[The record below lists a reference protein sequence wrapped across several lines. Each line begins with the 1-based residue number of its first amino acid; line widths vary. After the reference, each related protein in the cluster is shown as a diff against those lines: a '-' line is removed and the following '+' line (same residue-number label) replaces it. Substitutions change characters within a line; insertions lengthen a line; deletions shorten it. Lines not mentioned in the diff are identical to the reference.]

1 MRAFTC
7 CVVLALSA
15 LCSTAQ
21 ASTFRFDDDPFA
33 GTTVLDTPG
42 RQVVGGELFL
52 SFTDSDQ
59 FSFDPSAFGVNGPAV
74 VFNGPA
80 GLVPAS
86 GVNVVVLETF
96 DDDANA
102 LTPFGAGNAATLI
115 ANQITAPG
123 AGFFVYFNQSLNL
136 PRLVF
141 STDLSDPTA
150 DLRILARMLNLTG
163 QPGRD
168 ALTGFQGVNFDV
180 SAADVPEPASLALF
194 GLGCATFGWRRRP
207 RYRSEATVT
216 GTTSFRP
223 E

>member
-1 MRAFTC
+1 
-7 CVVLALSA
+7 
-15 LCSTAQ
+15 
-21 ASTFRFDDDPFA
+21 
-33 GTTVLDTPG
+33 
-42 RQVVGGELFL
+42 L